1 VINPGV
7 APNLHHLELF
17 YHVARN
23 GGITA
28 AARGMPYGI
37 QQPAISGQISL
48 LEGELGVRL
57 FQRRPFKLTPAGR
70 ELYEF
75 LAPFFGALP
84 EVAANI
90 AGKASRRLR
99 LAAPATII
107 RQHLPDV
114 LAAVREA
121 RPELELN
128 LVDAD
133 QRGAFDLL
141 EREEVDLAVCELE
154 GRPPAGIRTE
164 VLISM
169 PLVLL
174 LPAGYKVARSG
185 IHGMAVDLPLIRPAA
200 DTALCRL
207 FSKALAKARLDW
219 PARIEVNSLEL
230 VHAYVARGFGS
241 GLSVKA
247 PGLAAPQGTVA
258 WEIPDCP
265 QLVIAAAWR
274 GKLTPLA
281 ELVLS
286 GLRQRAKAG

>member
-1 VINPGV
+1 VT
-7 APNLHHLELF
+7 PNLHHLELF

-28 AARGMPYGI
+28 ASRSMPYGI
-37 QQPAISGQISL
+37 QQPAISGQITI
-48 LEGELGVRL
+48 LETELGVRL

-70 ELYEF
+70 DLYEF

-84 EVAANI
+84 DVAARI

-107 RQHLPDV
+107 RRHLPDV
-114 LAAVREA
+114 LAGIRKA
-121 RPELELN
+121 RPDLELS
-128 LVDAD
+128 LVDTD

-154 GRPPAGIRTE
+154 SRPPAGFRTE

-174 LPAGYKVARSG
+174 LPLTYQVARSG
-185 IHGMAVDLPLIRPAA
+185 MHGMAVDLPLIRPAF
-200 DTALCRL
+200 DTAMARL
-207 FSKALAKARLDW
+207 FAKALAKARLEW
-219 PARIEVNSLEL
+219 PSRIEVNSLEL
-230 VHAYVARGFGS
+230 VHAYVAGGFGA

-247 PGLAAPQGTVA
+247 PGVA
-258 WEIPDCP
+258 FPKSARVWEIPDCP
-265 QLVIAAAWR
+265 ELTIAATWR
-274 GKLTPLA
+274 GKLSPLA
-281 ELVLS
+281 EMVLD
-286 GLRQRAKAG
+286 GLRKRAKAG

>member
-1 VINPGV
+1 M

-57 FQRRPFKLTPAGR
+57 FQRRPFKLTPAGQ
-70 ELYEF
+70 ELYDF

-84 EVAANI
+84 DIAAKI
-90 AGKASRRLR
+90 AGTASRRLR

-107 RQHLPDV
+107 RQHLPGV
-114 LAAVREA
+114 LAAVRKA
-121 RPELELN
+121 RPDFELS
-128 LVDAD
+128 LVDTD

-154 GRPPAGIRTE
+154 SRPPAGIRTE

-174 LPAGYKVARSG
+174 LPDSYKIARSG
-185 IHGMAVDLPLIRPAA
+185 MHGMAVDLPLIRPAA
-200 DTALCRL
+200 DTVLCRL

-230 VHAYVARGFGS
+230 VHAYVAQGFGS

-247 PGLAAPQGTVA
+247 PGILPPKGTRA

-265 QLVIAAAWR
+265 ELAIAAAWR

-281 ELVLS
+281 ELVLA
-286 GLRQRAKAG
+286 GLRQRAKQG